1 MIGIEQYQKIQ
12 DYRAIGLSRKKT
24 AKVLR
29 ITYSTVCKYWDMC
42 KEDYAEEAEQEK
54 YHMDNYRQYILEQLK
69 LCPQIR
75 DTNIYLKLME
85 VFPELQ
91 VKRAT
96 FYRYMK
102 ALREQHGYQH
112 ASKRK
117 TSPREVSPLGYEAQA
132 DFGQYKLKDMYGR
145 TVRVYFFCMVLSY
158 SRMKFVYFSPDPFT
172 TKTAIKAHNYAF
184 QYYGGRPQTILYD
197 LDRVYV
203 VSENL
208 GDIIFVPAFEEYV
221 KTIGY
226 SVSLCRPRDPQSKG
240 KVEEVVGYVKHSFL
254 EGRVYTGIDSLNSA
268 ALSWLDREGNG
279 RIHTLTRKVPREMF
293 REEQSYL
300 FHVKPY
306 SDVSSTVVA
315 FDSNGVLRYKGNLYQ
330 INIGTMNIHHRIRIE
345 DDGEMLLF
353 YDTDTNELLA
363 KYPVIDNTGQVF
375 KSNDTNNTNRVAHSL
390 IKQYFAEHEMAQ
402 EFLLQMEKEKP
413 KYFNSHCIRLNR
425 MTKFY
430 TMEQLIDGIRYCI
443 KAERCNAYELLAYLM
458 HQHGEQIAKSFL
470 PNQQYFNHLARSK
483 EIRRKIDGRYN

>member
-1 MIGIEQYQKIQ
+1 MKDFKGTKRVISIPVSG
-12 DYRAIGLSRKKT
+12 
-24 AKVLR
+24 
-29 ITYSTVCKYWDMC
+29 KY
-42 KEDYAEEAEQEK
+42 
-54 YHMDNYRQYILEQLK
+54 
-69 LCPQIR
+69 
-75 DTNIYLKLME
+75 
-85 VFPELQ
+85 
-91 VKRAT
+91 
-96 FYRYMK
+96 
-102 ALREQHGYQH
+102 
-112 ASKRK
+112 
-117 TSPREVSPLGYEAQA
+117 SPREVSPPGYEAQA

-145 TVRVYFFCMVLSY
+145 IVRVYFFCMVLSY
-158 SRMKFVYFSPDPFT
+158 SRMKFVYFSPEPFT
-172 TKTAIKAHNYAF
+172 TETAIKAHNYAF
-184 QYYGGRPQTILYD
+184 QYFGGRPQTILYD

-208 GDIIFVPAFEEYV
+208 GNIIFVPAFEEYV

-293 REEQSYL
+293 REEQRYL

-353 YDTDTNELLA
+353 YDTETNELLA

-375 KSNDTNNTNRVAHSL
+375 KPNDTNNTNRVAHSL
-390 IKQYFAEHEMAQ
+390 IKTIF
-402 EFLLQMEKEKP
+402 
-413 KYFNSHCIRLNR
+413 
-425 MTKFY
+425 
-430 TMEQLIDGIRYCI
+430 
-443 KAERCNAYELLAYLM
+443 
-458 HQHGEQIAKSFL
+458 
-470 PNQQYFNHLARSK
+470 
-483 EIRRKIDGRYN
+483 

>member
-12 DYRAIGLSRKKT
+12 EYKALGLAQTKT
-24 AKVLR
+24 AKALG
-29 ITYSTVCKYWDMC
+29 ITYTSVSKYWNMS
-42 KEDYAEEAEQEK
+42 KEDYAREAEQEK

-69 LCPQIR
+69 ICPQIR
-75 DTNIYLKLME
+75 DTNIYLKLIE
-85 VFPELQ
+85 AFPDLQ

-112 ASKRK
+112 TRKRK
-117 TSPREVSPLGYEAQA
+117 ISPREVSPPGYEAQA

-145 TVRVYFFCMVLSY
+145 IVRVYFFCMVLSY

-184 QYYGGRPQTILYD
+184 QYFGGRTQTILYD

-208 GDIIFVPAFEEYV
+208 GNIIFVPAFEEYV
-221 KTIGY
+221 KRIGY

-240 KVEEVVGYVKHSFL
+240 KVEEVIGYIKQSFL
-254 EGRVYTGIDSLNSA
+254 EGRIYTGIDSLNSA
-268 ALSWLDREGNG
+268 ALAWLDREGNG
-279 RIHTLTRKVPREMF
+279 RIHTVTRKVPREMF
-293 REEQSYL
+293 MEEQKYL

-306 SDVSSTVVA
+306 SEVSSTVA
-315 FDSNGVLRYKGNLYQ
+315 SFDKDGVVSYKGNRYQ
-330 INIGTMNIHHRIRIE
+330 INTGMMDAHKRIRIE

-353 YDTDTNELLA
+353 YDAETNDLLA
-363 KYPVIDNTGQVF
+363 KYPVTEDTGQLF
-375 KSNDTNNTNRVAHSL
+375 KPEENYSRDRVSL
-390 IKQYFAEHEMAQ
+390 TIIKQYFAEYEIAQ
-402 EFLLQMEKEKP
+402 EFIRRMEQQQP
-413 KYFNSHCIRLNR
+413 KYFNTHCIRLYR

-430 TMEQLIDGIRYCI
+430 TIGQLLDGIEYCI
-443 KAERCNAYELLAYLM
+443 DTERCSAYELLAYLM
-458 HQHGEQIAKSFL
+458 YQYGEHIAKKFL

-483 EIRRKIDGRYN
+483 EIRREIYG